1 MSETTDDSDTD
12 PIIPVTR
19 APSDNDD
26 DDPVLTR
33 TRSA

>member
-1 MSETTDDSDTD
+1 MSETTDESDTD

-19 APSDNDD
+19 APSDTD